1 MSRLR
6 SENPSAATGR
16 PAPSVVTQFLF
27 SLFNQ
32 TIEPEYIKLT
42 GSQGPSPG
50 PGLQKPFFPIKKEMK
65 GNKLLKPLVLRGPCS
80 PEKKKKK
87 NKPCPTQQA
96 YDLLGLQ
103 SHKRCLNN
111 MKQETPPISS
121 SKQALF
127 FLEVGRVLGERVR
140 LADGAQAWNW
150 RPRLDKT
157 LCLCPHR
164 AGQVWVCPFCAHP

>member
-6 SENPSAATGR
+6 SESPSAATGR

-65 GNKLLKPLVLRGPCS
+65 ENKLLKALVLRGPCS
-80 PEKKKKK
+80 LEKKKTK
-87 NKPCPTQQA
+87 NQKTNPAP
-96 YDLLGLQ
+96 L
-103 SHKRCLNN
+103 SKR
-111 MKQETPPISS
+111 MIYWDYSPIS
-121 SKQALF
+121 
-127 FLEVGRVLGERVR
+127 GVL
-140 LADGAQAWNW
+140 
-150 RPRLDKT
+150 T
-157 LCLCPHR
+157 T
-164 AGQVWVCPFCAHP
+164 